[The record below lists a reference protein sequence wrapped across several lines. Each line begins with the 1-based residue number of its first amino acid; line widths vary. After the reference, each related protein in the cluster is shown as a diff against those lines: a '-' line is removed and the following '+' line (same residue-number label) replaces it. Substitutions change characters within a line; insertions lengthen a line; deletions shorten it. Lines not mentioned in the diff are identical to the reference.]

1 MLGLLIKD
9 FINLKKSAKIFGLV
23 TILYAFFAIASE
35 ELSFFTS
42 ISIMLF
48 AILTMNV
55 FSHDEVA
62 KWDSYALTMPVSRD
76 NIVQSKYIMTLFLSL
91 AGLVYSISFTLIINV
106 YLKSEMVRD
115 HIVSSLIG
123 TAIVLLFFS
132 IIIPVITK
140 IGMEKA
146 RLILVLV
153 YMIPFAIS
161 YFYKTAL
168 DKGNVA
174 VPESILRIVTICV
187 DNAYIILPVFLLLAI
202 AISYYISLRIYR
214 KKEF

>member
-9 FINLKKSAKIFGLV
+9 FINLKKSAKVFGLV
-23 TILYAFFAIASE
+23 TILYAFFSIASE

-42 ISIMLF
+42 ISTLLF
-48 AILTMNV
+48 AILAMSV

-76 NIVQSKYIMTLFLSL
+76 NIVQSKYIMTLLLSL
-91 AGLVYSISFTLIINV
+91 VGLVYSISFTLIINL

-115 HIVSSLIG
+115 HIMSSLVG

-132 IIIPVITK
+132 IIIPVIMK
-140 IGMEKA
+140 MGMEKS
-146 RLILVLV
+146 RLVLVLV
-153 YMIPFAIS
+153 YMVPFAIS

-168 DKGNVA
+168 SKGNVA
-174 VPESILRIVTICV
+174 VPEKILRIVKLCV
-187 DNAYIILPVFLLLAI
+187 DNAYIIIPTLLLLAL
-202 AISYYISLRIYR
+202 AISYYISLCIYR